1 MTNMNT
7 LTQRTF
13 DDWAD
18 WIARHDEKKILE
30 TVHPVLEKLAQMHTD
45 GNRHGNIQPKSL
57 IVTGDDKVDLASFE
71 ACKTPVIDR
80 SSVYAP
86 PEAYDDPPSTP
97 TIAGDVYALAAV
109 LYHAICGQPPIRA
122 SHRKDKQLEKLQME
136 IKPSAAV
143 TEALEKGLALN
154 CEDRPTTVAAFRD
167 LLEAPNSA
175 ATESGSAPDKYSVE
189 KMKQAYGG
197 EMQSAPKESG
207 TVAQSVAVSPR
218 SAAAATPTPIARTA
232 APTPAVVAGIKL
244 VERLPVN
251 LTVDKAFEIKIADL
265 FKEKRGSLKIE
276 FVNADELGFQ
286 HDREKDVLTGTPKL
300 AGEQKLKVELTLAE
314 TDGRRIFERS
324 IVVTVNPDPDSL
336 WKNLQSNKEDPYWKP
351 DTDHTKPADEFTPAA
366 RMIAASQRGRSHAH
380 EGLFRDDD
388 FLVRFHKPT
397 GCHLLAAAD
406 GAGSAK
412 YSRRGSQIACKLA
425 LDFMEQWIEENQASL
440 EAAVQSLIEKAD
452 GTILKEQ
459 VAYRWFGNAA
469 NEARKAI
476 AAEAGAH
483 DPKAEMR
490 DYATTLL
497 LAVAKHTQSGW
508 VIATFSIGDGG
519 IGLLRNDGQVKALS
533 TPDSGEFAGQ
543 TVFLTASN
551 VMGTTEQILNRIHIA
566 HEANL
571 KTLVLMTDGVTD
583 PKFPTEASLSDPEVW
598 KEFWTELNTKVDL
611 SSDNKET
618 SAQLLK
624 WLSFR
629 SPGNHDDRTIVLLL
643 PNSDSNAE
651 NKAA

>member
-1 MTNMNT
+1 MNI

-18 WIARHDEKKILE
+18 WIARHDEKKILD
-30 TVHPVLEKLAQMHTD
+30 TVRPVLEKLAQMHTD

-57 IVTGDDKVDLASFE
+57 LVMGDDKIDLASFE

-86 PEAYDDPPSTP
+86 PEAYDDPPSAP
-97 TIAGDVYALAAV
+97 TIVGDVYAMAAV

-136 IKPSAAV
+136 IKPGAAV
-143 TEALEKGLALN
+143 SQALEKGLAIK
-154 CEDRPTTVAAFRD
+154 CEDRPTTMAAFRD

-175 ATESGSAPDKYSVE
+175 VVEESATTDRYTGE
-189 KMKQAYGG
+189 KAQQAYKGQV
-197 EMQSAPKESG
+197 QSTQKE
-207 TVAQSVAVSPR
+207 SVAVAQPAAASPR
-218 SAAAATPTPIARTA
+218 AANTPSPAARTV
-232 APTPAVVAGIKL
+232 APMPAVSGIKL

-286 HDREKDVLTGTPKL
+286 HDREKDVLIGTPKL

-314 TDGRRIFERS
+314 ADGRRIFERS

-336 WKNLQSNKEDPYWKP
+336 WKNLPSKKEDPYWKP
-351 DTDHTKPADEFTPAA
+351 DTDQTNPADEFTPAA

-397 GCHLLAAAD
+397 GWHLLAAAD

-425 LDFMEQWIEENQASL
+425 LDFMEQWIEGNQASL
-440 EAAVQSLIEKAD
+440 ETAVQSLTEKAD

-459 VAYRWFGNAA
+459 VGYRWFGNAA

-519 IGLLRNDGQVKALS
+519 IGLMRNDGQVKALS

-611 SSDNKET
+611 SSDNKEA
-618 SAQLLK
+618 SPQLLK